1 MTSGDNPFGPG
12 SGERTV
18 FMPNPGGRRPPTP
31 PPPAPAP
38 GAAPPLPPG
47 VNSQDDWIVTQRA
60 QQQDPS
66 AHLQRA
72 EDLRFDELAADH
84 ENPIMR
90 SAGPLLLLL
99 GRLRVAMVRASF
111 ASLMEQV
118 AAAISFFDKEIRAAG
133 VSPERANTAKYILCA
148 TADDIVQ
155 NIPTSDRHVWTQYSM
170 LSRFYGELL
179 GGVRFFEEL
188 DRLRQDPVQNY
199 DVLELQHACL
209 ALGFQGVHRS
219 SPNGMSQLQT
229 LQRSVYELLRRVKP
243 KVQADLSPRWRG
255 QALGQRVRSA
265 TVPVWSVGALAAL
278 LLVGGFLGLRTLLT
292 GASEASAADVI
303 GLHPST
309 PIELRR
315 PRPAPPPPKK
325 ELTEPQLTQLQRIRA
340 GLAPEIK
347 DGTVTVDPLAKW
359 IAVRVGNLILFE
371 SGKADVVPEF
381 KPLGQRIVQI
391 LEKEVGPVRIVGHTD
406 NQPLSALN
414 RFKDNQQLSLE
425 RAKGVAA
432 LIQPNLKDPSR
443 VSLDGRGPDEPI
455 GDNKTNEGRAK
466 NRRVEILI
474 WRTD

>member
-1 MTSGDNPFGPG
+1 
-12 SGERTV
+12 V
-18 FMPNPGGRRPPTP
+18 AP
-31 PPPAPAP
+31 PPGAAP
-38 GAAPPLPPG
+38 GAAPPVPPG
-47 VNSQDDWIVTQRA
+47 VNAQDDWISTQRP
-60 QQQDPS
+60 QS
-66 AHLQRA
+66 APAAPLQRA

-118 AAAISFFDKEIRAAG
+118 AAAITFFDKEIRAAG
-133 VSPERANTAKYILCA
+133 VSPEKANTAKYILCA

-188 DRLRQDPVQNY
+188 DRLKQDPVNNY

-219 SPNGMSQLQT
+219 SPNGMSQLQQ
-229 LQRSVYELLRRVKP
+229 LQRSIYELLRRVRP
-243 KVQADLSPRWRG
+243 KVQSDLSPRWHG
-255 QALGQRVRSA
+255 QALGLRTRST

-278 LLVGGFLGLRTLLT
+278 LLFGAFLGLRTMLA
-292 GASEASAADVI
+292 GASEAAAADVI
-303 GLHPST
+303 ALHPST
-309 PIELRR
+309 PIELKR
-315 PRPAPPPPKK
+315 PKPAPPPPKPV
-325 ELTEPQLTQLQRIRA
+325 LSEPQMTQLQRIRA
-340 GLAPEIK
+340 GLAPEIQA
-347 DGTVTVDPLAKW
+347 GTVSVDPLAKW

-381 KPLGQRIVQI
+381 RPVGQRIVQI

-425 RAKGVAA
+425 RAKAVAA
-432 LIQPNLKDPSR
+432 IIQPGLKDPTR

-455 GDNKTNEGRAK
+455 GDNKTAEGRAK